1 MLRSSLLMVAFI
13 TNALCASLLLWSW
26 HVMLQVK
33 SNDIDADSNSD
44 DDTDDAYSSSSSSS
58 SGTASSYD
66 KSYSIHH
73 VQERYDVEHV
83 HTSCKLL
90 FALNAH
96 VQMPVTAISSQ

>member
-1 MLRSSLLMVAFI
+1 
-13 TNALCASLLLWSW
+13 
-26 HVMLQVK
+26 MLQVK
-33 SNDIDADSNSD
+33 SNDIDADSDSN

-58 SGTASSYD
+58 SGTASSND

-96 VQMPVTAISSQ
+96 VQMPVTAISSQSCQQCWTDVNYEISYTLLS